1 MIGFKKECN
10 MKKKTWHR
18 LFESCAFLIL
28 LLAVFT
34 GVSRL
39 VERKESSNQ
48 FGPYLDDPQQY
59 DVLFFGDSRFVNAM
73 FPMELWADY
82 GIAGYNLSCYG
93 STMPICYWSMINAL
107 DYGNPEAV
115 VIAANGVRKDIKLT
129 GSSEDLHSALDFF
142 PLSVN
147 KARAIEDLMDD
158 PAVETDEGKR
168 YVDLKW
174 EYYFTIGKYHTR
186 WSQLKQG
193 DFEPVPGVQKGA
205 EAMAGVADEEDYD
218 IIDSDW
224 YAVESGAGYRYMR
237 MMIEECLSREIDV
250 LLVHLPF
257 PASEDSQMHGN
268 TVSSIAEEY
277 EVNYIDFVQMDS
289 VVDYAV
295 DCYDQHSH
303 LNISGGQKVTDYIGK
318 YLVDHYALADRR
330 GDAAYASWQ
339 TEQEKYA
346 RYKREMLAA
355 EDSLY
360 NMLLLLH
367 DDQFSARI
375 AVRENADFYWDD
387 KLLTLMHNMV
397 REHVYEE
404 DSYSKW
410 SNNMFPLTTLEDAL
424 WEGAPYYLELD
435 RENGTVL
442 ECMGS
447 DASAKTDEAFAPWQE
462 GMEVQIVISDNLTG
476 ETVVSRQF

>member
-1 MIGFKKECN
+1 MNED
-10 MKKKTWHR
+10 MKKKNWLR
-18 LFESCAFLIL
+18 LLESCAFLVL
-28 LLAVFT
+28 LLAVFA

-48 FGPYLDDPQQY
+48 FGPFIKEPEQY

-82 GIAGYNLSCYG
+82 GIPGYNLSCYG

-107 DYGNPEAV
+107 DYGKPEVV

-142 PLSVN
+142 PLSLN

-158 PAVETDEGKR
+158 PEMKTDEGAR

-186 WSQLKQG
+186 WSQLKKS
-193 DFEPVPGVQKGA
+193 DYAPVPGVQKGA

-218 IIDSDW
+218 IIDSDM
-224 YAVESGAGYRYMR
+224 YAEESGAGYRYMR
-237 MMIEECLSREIDV
+237 MMIEECQSRGIDV

-277 EVNYIDFVQMDS
+277 GIGYIDFVQMDS

-295 DCYDQHSH
+295 DCYDQQSH
-303 LNISGGQKVTDYIGK
+303 LNISGGQKVTDYIGR
-318 YLVDHYALADRR
+318 YLMDHYQLADRR
-330 GDAAYASWQ
+330 GDAAYAPWQ
-339 TEQEKYA
+339 TEQERYVQ
-346 RYKREMLAA
+346 YKRELLAG
-355 EDSLY
+355 EDSLD
-360 NMLLLLH
+360 NLLLLLH

-387 KLLTLMHNMV
+387 KLYTLMHNTQ

-410 SNNMFPLTTLEDAL
+410 SNSMFPLTTFDDAA
-424 WEGAPYYLELD
+424 WDGTDYFLELD
-435 RENGTVL
+435 RANDRVL
-442 ECMGS
+442 EAMGEE
-447 DASAKTDEAFAPWQE
+447 AAAKTADVFGAWQE
-462 GMEVQIVISDNLTG
+462 GMEAMIEITDSLTG
-476 ETVVSRQF
+476 EVLVSRQF

>member
-1 MIGFKKECN
+1 
-10 MKKKTWHR
+10 
-18 LFESCAFLIL
+18 
-28 LLAVFT
+28 
-34 GVSRL
+34 
-39 VERKESSNQ
+39 
-48 FGPYLDDPQQY
+48 
-59 DVLFFGDSRFVNAM
+59 
-73 FPMELWADY
+73 
-82 GIAGYNLSCYG
+82 
-93 STMPICYWSMINAL
+93 
-107 DYGNPEAV
+107 
-115 VIAANGVRKDIKLT
+115 
-129 GSSEDLHSALDFF
+129 
-142 PLSVN
+142 
-147 KARAIEDLMDD
+147 
-158 PAVETDEGKR
+158 
-168 YVDLKW
+168 
-174 EYYFTIGKYHTR
+174 
-186 WSQLKQG
+186 
-193 DFEPVPGVQKGA
+193 
-205 EAMAGVADEEDYD
+205 
-218 IIDSDW
+218 
-224 YAVESGAGYRYMR
+224 
-237 MMIEECLSREIDV
+237 
-250 LLVHLPF
+250 
-257 PASEDSQMHGN
+257 MHGN

-318 YLVDHYALADRR
+318 YLGDHYALEDRR